1 LFSSQR
7 LNLVPLT
14 QVSHALH
21 AGVTLPWGVRD
32 GNGSLLL
39 AKGHV
44 LADERA
50 VKALLERG
58 VFIDAAEASGWG
70 NRSEAAQAENMSS
83 RWAGLEAR
91 LRMLLKSSTER
102 YFLQRVNDS
111 IEPIA
116 ALANG
121 NVDLLIFLILR
132 HDYSRISNYGVVHS
146 LHSAALCSLLSQ
158 RLGWTESKRH
168 SLIGA
173 ALTMNIS
180 ILDLQGQLA
189 SRGTRST
196 EGERSVID
204 AHPIISAQL
213 LREAG
218 LNDEDWLAAVEQH
231 HEHPGGTGY
240 PMHHAEPTEMSRLLR
255 FVDCFTAK
263 HSPRT
268 GRKSQPAQQAA
279 RDLFL
284 QSGGDP
290 LAALVIKE
298 FGIYP
303 PGVYVKL
310 ASGETAIVTQ
320 RGATANAPIVAAIT
334 NKHGDPLSQPVR
346 RDTASAISSVVSTV
360 AENLVRVRVS
370 VDSLYDRSVNR

>member
-1 LFSSQR
+1 
-7 LNLVPLT
+7 
-14 QVSHALH
+14 
-21 AGVTLPWGVRD
+21 
-32 GNGSLLL
+32 
-39 AKGHV
+39 
-44 LADERA
+44 
-50 VKALLERG
+50 
-58 VFIDAAEASGWG
+58 
-70 NRSEAAQAENMSS
+70 MSS

-91 LRMLLKSSTER
+91 LGILLKSSTEK

-121 NVDLLIFLILR
+121 NIDLLIFLILR
-132 HDYSRISNYGVVHS
+132 HDHSRLLNYGVVHS
-146 LHSAALCSLLSQ
+146 LHSAALCSLLSR
-158 RLGWTESKRH
+158 RLGWTESQRQ
-168 SLIGA
+168 SIIGA
-173 ALTMNIS
+173 ALTMNIAM
-180 ILDLQGQLA
+180 LELQGHLA
-189 SRGTRST
+189 VRGTRPT
-196 EGERSVID
+196 DAERKVID
-204 AHPIISAQL
+204 EHPIVSGHL

-218 LNDEDWLAAVEQH
+218 LNDEDWLGAVEQH

-240 PMHHAEPTEMSRLLR
+240 PMRHAEPTEMSRLLR
-255 FVDCFTAK
+255 FVDSFTAK

-268 GRKSQPAQQAA
+268 GRRPQPAQQAA
-279 RDLFL
+279 RDLFV

-310 ASGETAIVTQ
+310 ASGEMAIVTQ

-334 NKHGDPLSQPVR
+334 NKHGDPLSHPVR
-346 RDTASAISSVVSTV
+346 RDTASATNAIVNTV

-370 VDSLYDRSVNR
+370 VDSLYDRSANR